1 MNLYKYVSDAINDKL
16 GVAVKLDVPRN
27 REFGDFAT
35 NAAMV
40 MAKSAG
46 KNPRELA
53 NELLPRLRE
62 LDFVADVSIAGPG
75 FINIKL
81 CDEFLWNA
89 TARPQTPHAE
99 KTMKIDTVCAI
110 RRTTLFICTLN
121 FGI

>member
-16 GVAVKLDVPRN
+16 GVVVKLDVPRN

-53 NELLPRLRE
+53 
-62 LDFVADVSIAGPG
+62 A
-75 FINIKL
+75 
-81 CDEFLWNA
+81 
-89 TARPQTPHAE
+89 
-99 KTMKIDTVCAI
+99 
-110 RRTTLFICTLN
+110 
-121 FGI
+121 